1 MDAELDQSDMG
12 LEFPFECKLSLANLI
27 GYWGL
32 RINDS
37 NTHLASTAKIIM
49 EKVSQAPELLAPIED
64 LEILEKHKE
73 TVDLLMTAIFSPF
86 TEEEEMVSAMAPF
99 KKQDVH
105 STKGYQDLMTQAGS
119 YEALLDPEEMAQI
132 MLHKTMA
139 AYFAIMHTYYGLT
152 IELNKDIIYTLS
164 DQRTGLKRYFKIEI
178 NPKFCEII
186 LNGDLPELTEDDL
199 KLLTDHVEDVD
210 VWMEKLPTEIFEFQG
225 LIVFK
230 LTEVTKDQVLS
241 RMKENLLEK
250 DSITEE
256 SSFDDLEQK
265 FRSLL
270 QLSDLK
276 LGISAYQKSKNRFF
290 NFGRNTRRSIL
301 IGNHDKLECPHATA
315 NLLERFAN
323 QAEPM
328 VVEDMSDCCMP
339 LEPQSEV
346 LQDNGVQN
354 LILNPLFYNDEFVGL
369 LELASPNRGDLN
381 TLTLT
386 KIREVLP
393 LFAIAVKRSS
403 EELENTIQNLIKE
416 KYTSIHPT
424 VEWKFNDAAHQMLDQ
439 KAQKKRTVAPQI
451 VFNDVYPLYA
461 ASDIR
466 NSSVERHKCI
476 YKDLNRQLQLARE
489 VLGKAIEMTNL
500 PILDET
506 IFRLD
511 NFRKKIKDKL
521 VTGDES
527 VLLEFLQQ
535 EVEPI
540 IKNIEANH
548 VEDKEFSKSY
558 WEALDPS
565 IGVVYEHRKHFEDSL
580 TAINDTIG
588 SILDEEEKAA
598 QKMFPHYFEK
608 YKTDGVE
615 HNIYIGASM
624 VEHLKFDEVYLRNLR
639 LWQLVV
645 TAEIANRTA
654 TMVNE
659 LAMPLETTHLILV
672 HSNPLSIR
680 FRQEEKKFDVD
691 GAYNIRYEITKKR
704 IDKALVKDTQERI
717 TQPGKIAIIYSQ
729 DKDAVEYKKY
739 IDYLKSKD
747 LLTGKVEEL
756 ELEELQGVSGL
767 KALRIAVNT
776 GSSSI
781 MDEVKKLLE
790 VA

>member
-1 MDAELDQSDMG
+1 MDEELDQCNMG
-12 LEFPFECKLSLANLI
+12 LEFPFESKLSLANLI
-27 GYWGL
+27 GYWGM
-32 RINDS
+32 RINDP
-37 NTHLASTAKIIM
+37 NAHLASTAKLIM
-49 EKVSQAPELLAPIED
+49 DRVSQAPELLAPIED
-64 LEILEKHKE
+64 LGILDKHRE
-73 TVDLLMTAIFSPF
+73 TVNLLMTAIFSPF

-105 STKGYQDLMTQAGS
+105 STKGYKDLMIQAGS

-139 AYFAIMHTYYGLT
+139 AYFAIMQTYYGLT

-164 DQRTGLKRYFKIEI
+164 DHRTGLKRYFKIEI
-178 NPKFCEII
+178 NPKFCEIV
-186 LNGDLPELTEDDL
+186 LNGTLPELTEEDL
-199 KLLTDHVEDVD
+199 KHLTDHIEDID
-210 VWMEKLPTEIFEFQG
+210 IWMEKLPTELFEFQG
-225 LIVFK
+225 LIIFK

-241 RMKENLLEK
+241 RMKETLLEK
-250 DSITEE
+250 DSITEGSRFE
-256 SSFDDLEQK
+256 DLEQK

-270 QLSDLK
+270 QLSDLR
-276 LGISAYQKSKNRFF
+276 LGISAYQKSKNKFF
-290 NFGRNTRRSIL
+290 NFGGNARRSIL
-301 IGNHDKLECPHATA
+301 MGDQDRIECPLATA
-315 NLLERFAN
+315 DLFERFAN
-323 QAEPM
+323 QADPM
-328 VVEDMSDCCMP
+328 IVEDMAECRNA
-339 LEPQSEV
+339 LQPQSEI
-346 LQDNGVQN
+346 LQECGVQN

-369 LELASPNRGDLN
+369 LELASPNKGDLN

-386 KIREVLP
+386 RIREVLP

-403 EELENTIQNLIKE
+403 EELENSIQNLIKE

-424 VEWKFNDAAHQMLDQ
+424 VEWKFNDAAHEMLDQ
-439 KAQKKRTVAPQI
+439 IAKHKSPVAPQI

-466 NSSVERHKCI
+466 NSSVERHECI
-476 YKDLNRQLQLARE
+476 YKDLNRQLQLAKK
-489 VLGKAIEMTNL
+489 VLNMAMELSNL

-511 NFRKKIKDKL
+511 NFRKKIKNKL

-527 VLLEFLQQ
+527 LILEFLQN

-540 IKNIEANH
+540 IRNIETNH
-548 VEDKEFSKSY
+548 TGDKDFSKVY
-558 WEALDPS
+558 WNALDANL
-565 IGVVYEHRKHFEDSL
+565 GVVYEHRKNFEDSL
-580 TAINDTIG
+580 TAINDIIG
-588 SILDEEEKAA
+588 GILDQEEKSA

-654 TMVNE
+654 AVVSE
-659 LAMPLETTHLILV
+659 LPMPLETTHLILV

-729 DKDAVEYKKY
+729 EKDAEEYLKY
-739 IDYLKSKD
+739 IDYLKNKD
-747 LLTGKVEEL
+747 LLKGKVEQL

-767 KALRIAVNT
+767 KALRVAVNT
-776 GSSSI
+776 GSASI